1 MPNQKIDKVKS
12 SYYSCMKCNYS
23 KSCRTKTESRLA
35 LKLHTKVCKGTGR
48 TDDELP
54 HENYENQIL
63 NNNPKNS
70 LKGEQ
75 KIKFDL
81 VELLEHQILTKCTR
95 EQITEHCPELLEKY
109 SVKNTYSI
117 N

>member
-1 MPNQKIDKVKS
+1 MPQKIDKVKS

-63 NNNPKNS
+63 SNNPKNS

-81 VELLEHQILTKCTR
+81 EV
-95 EQITEHCPELLEKY
+95 LEKLG
-109 SVKNTYSI
+109 
-117 N
+117 